1 MKKKSTKVVERS
13 RVVYGEL
20 EAWARGKIQQFL
32 QEVLEEEVTE
42 FLGRPKSE
50 RSQQAVEG
58 VRGYRN
64 GYGKPR
70 QLALSSGTLTLRR
83 PRVRDCEEKFE
94 SQVLPLFK
102 RRSAEVGQ
110 LLPELYLHGLAKGD
124 FELALRGLL
133 GEGAPLSASSIG
145 RLKAT
150 WQLEYEAWKQ
160 QDLSALK
167 LVYAWADGIMSRRGW
182 KKRRLPYWSSSAPPW
197 TATRYC

>member
-1 MKKKSTKVVERS
+1 VKQDF
-13 RVVYGEL
+13 G
-20 EAWARGKIQQFL
+20 Q
-32 QEVLEEEVTE
+32 
-42 FLGRPKSE
+42 
-50 RSQQAVEG
+50 
-58 VRGYRN
+58 

-70 QLALSSGTLTLRR
+70 QLGLSSGTLTLRR

-94 SQVLPLFK
+94 SQVLPLIK
-102 RRSAEVGQ
+102 RRSAEAGQ
-110 LLPELYLHGLAKGD
+110 LLPELYLHGLAK
-124 FELALRGLL
+124 LL

-145 RLKAT
+145 RLKAK

-160 QDLSALK
+160 QDLSGLQ